1 MKILLLIYT
10 LTSISLFPLLVK
22 ADSMNIF
29 QKRLVHLC
37 PEINGR
43 LMDGDKPLRAKTI
56 KRGIAYG
63 ELYED
68 ETVTDEKG
76 NFSFPVHE
84 YETRKPLNPLD
95 EKRVLTYLFVEIDGE
110 KRDIWYSTINSL
122 SPINKL
128 VATLSDL
135 KCDINE
141 PDKVFS
147 ISHGKDNK
155 ITNEIY
161 TLCSPELLTYK
172 GLYE

>member
-1 MKILLLIYT
+1 MFK
-10 LTSISLFPLLVK
+10 
-22 ADSMNIF
+22 
-29 QKRLVHLC
+29 KRLVHLC
-37 PEINGR
+37 PAINGR
-43 LMDGDKPLRAKTI
+43 LMDGDKPLKEVTI

-68 ETVTDEKG
+68 ETITDKEGK
-76 NFSFPVHE
+76 FSFPIHE

-110 KRDIWYSTINSL
+110 KKDIWYSTINSL
-122 SPINKL
+122 SPIDKL
-128 VATLSDL
+128 SASLSEL
-135 KCDINE
+135 NCDINE

-147 ISHGKDNK
+147 ISHGRENK

-161 TLCSPELLTYK
+161 TLCSLELLTYK